1 MKLSKQCQR
10 VLSLLLAILF
20 LATSMPSSVYASEIS
35 VSPEAAYTENVD
47 EADKQ
52 EAAYTENVD
61 EADKQ
66 EAQVTEEQ
74 PDAQIQEEQPEDREQ
89 EDMSAEASD
98 VTEQDDAEVKT
109 EESKTVADTE
119 SAQDTNSA
127 VVLDT
132 DASDEGTTE
141 VETTPV
147 VEDLKIAAG
156 NYNTSNPNPAYYL
169 DALNGA
175 FDRTKTEYDNVTLTD
190 IGSGYKIWLHLS
202 DGVSSA
208 REAYIMLFPITESWE
223 PAVQIPVS

>member
-35 VSPEAAYTENVD
+35 VS
-47 EADKQ
+47 Q
-52 EAAYTENVD
+52 EAAYTETVD
-61 EADKQ
+61 EADTQ
-66 EAQVTEEQ
+66 EAEGAEEQ

-119 SAQDTNSA
+119 SAQNTDSA

-156 NYNTSNPNPAYYL
+156 SYNTSNPNPAYYL
-169 DALNGA
+169 DALNDA

-190 IGSGYKIWLHLS
+190 VGAGYKIWLHLS
-202 DGVSSA
+202 DEILSQGSI
-208 REAYIMLFPITESWE
+208 YLCYFL
-223 PAVQIPVS
+223 